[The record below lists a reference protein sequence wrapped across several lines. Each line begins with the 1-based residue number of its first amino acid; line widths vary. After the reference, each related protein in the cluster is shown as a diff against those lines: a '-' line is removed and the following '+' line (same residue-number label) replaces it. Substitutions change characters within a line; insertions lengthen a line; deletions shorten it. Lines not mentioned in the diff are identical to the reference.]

1 MPIEELDLSGEV
13 ALVTGAGRSIG
24 RATAVALGQSG
35 AKVALGARTE
45 ADLQRVATEVRGT
58 GAEALPVRCDVSDP
72 NDVDTFV
79 AACMEQLGPPT
90 IAVANAGRFQQW
102 GSTHDL
108 ALEEW
113 EAILS
118 TDLTGTMLTCRAAAG
133 AMHDGGS
140 IVAVSSLAG
149 LVGAL
154 PHAVAYTAAKA
165 GVDGLV
171 RSLAAEWAPDRIR
184 VNAVAPGFVR
194 RDDDPLAHRT
204 DLLED
209 IRGKTPLN
217 RRADPRE
224 VALAIL
230 FLASP
235 AASFVTGAV
244 LPVDGGFSA
253 I

>member
-1 MPIEELDLSGEV
+1 MPIDEFDLTGHV

-24 RATAVALGQSG
+24 RATAIALGQAC

-45 ADLQRVATEVRGT
+45 NDLERVATEVRGT
-58 GAEALPVRCDVSDP
+58 GADALAVRCDVTDP
-72 NDVDTFV
+72 DDVAAFV
-79 AACMEQLGPPT
+79 AATVDQLGPPT

-108 ALEEW
+108 ALEDW
-113 EAILS
+113 DAIVR

-149 LVGAL
+149 RVGAL
-154 PHAVAYTAAKA
+154 PHAAAYTAAKA

-184 VNAVAPGFVR
+184 VNGVAPGFVR
-194 RDDDPLAHRT
+194 RDDDPLADRTEILDDIHR
-204 DLLED
+204 
-209 IRGKTPLN
+209 KTPQA

-224 VALAIL
+224 IALAIL

-244 LPVDGGFSA
+244 LPVDGGYSA